1 MKQPHRIFKSA
12 WQHIT
17 RNGTVTF
24 AAVFVLSV
32 TLLIIALLI
41 FTQSVLSF
49 SLEQVAQKV
58 DVNVY
63 FLPNAPEEV
72 VLDVQEQLLALEEV
86 SSVEYVSRED
96 ALDAFR
102 ERHEN
107 DSLTLQALEEL
118 GENPLGSSLNIRA
131 FEPSQY
137 EQVAEFISITGPLP
151 TTTQALVEK
160 VNYYQNERIIERV
173 RQAMGSVRRLGM
185 ILSIVF
191 GVLSILIT
199 FNTLRLAM
207 YASREEIS
215 IMQMVGA
222 RRRFVQGPLY
232 MAGMLYGLFAA
243 IFTIIVLYP
252 LTSWMAGQTSAFF
265 GGFNVFDYYV
275 SNFALLSLSLVAAGI
290 ILGVISSALALWM
303 YLDK

>member
-191 GVLSILIT
+191 GVLSVLIT

>member
-1 MKQPHRIFKSA
+1 M
-12 WQHIT
+12 T

-24 AAVFVLSV
+24 ASVFVLTV

-72 VLDVQEQLLALEEV
+72 VLDVQDQLLNLEQV
-86 SSVEYVSRED
+86 ASVEYVSRD
-96 ALDAFR
+96 AALESFR
-102 ERHEN
+102 ERHAN

-118 GENPLGSSLNIRA
+118 GENPLGSALNIRA
-131 FEPSQY
+131 HEPSQY
-137 EQVAEFISITGPLP
+137 EDVAEFLSLSGPLP
-151 TTTQALVEK
+151 TTTQALIEK

-173 RQAMGSVRRLGM
+173 RHAMGSVRRLGM
-185 ILSIVF
+185 ILSVVF
-191 GVLSILIT
+191 GILSILIT

-232 MAGMLYGLFAA
+232 FAGMLYGVFAA
-243 IFTIIVLYP
+243 IISIIILYP
-252 LTSWMAGQTSAFF
+252 LTSWMAGQTSVFF
-265 GGFNVFDYYV
+265 GGFNIFDFFI
-275 SNFALLSLSLVAAGI
+275 SNFLLLAVVLLAIGI
-290 ILGVISSALALWM
+290 ILGVLSSALALWM

>member
-1 MKQPHRIFKSA
+1 MKNSQRIFKSA
-12 WQHIT
+12 WQHMT

-24 AAVFVLSV
+24 ASVFVLTV

-72 VLDVQEQLLALEEV
+72 VLDVQDQLLNLEQV
-86 SSVEYVSRED
+86 ASVEYVSRD
-96 ALDAFR
+96 AALESFR
-102 ERHEN
+102 ERHAN

-118 GENPLGSSLNIRA
+118 GENPLGSALNIRA
-131 FEPSQY
+131 HEPSQY
-137 EQVAEFISITGPLP
+137 EDVAEFLSLSGPLP
-151 TTTQALVEK
+151 TTTQALIEK

-173 RQAMGSVRRLGM
+173 RHAMGSVRRLGM
-185 ILSIVF
+185 ILSVVF
-191 GVLSILIT
+191 GILSILIT

-232 MAGMLYGLFAA
+232 FAGMLYGVFAA
-243 IFTIIVLYP
+243 IISIIILYP
-252 LTSWMAGQTSAFF
+252 LTSWMAGQTSVFF
-265 GGFNVFDYYV
+265 GGFNIFDFFI
-275 SNFALLSLSLVAAGI
+275 SNFLLLAVVLLAIGI
-290 ILGVISSALALWM
+290 ILGVLSSALALWM